1 MTFSLVVPRPK
12 FSLLQP
18 MVAGGCLLLAACL
31 LPVHAAQAQTLKTR
45 TAPEVAAAA
54 QDTPNHSS
62 SYYHYGLARMYEE
75 QAAATGRQDLATQAI
90 EQFKLALDADPD
102 ARTLQDGLSN
112 LYFRLGRIREAVS
125 SAQDQVNKH
134 PDDVDA
140 HQLLGRV
147 FLRSL
152 GDGQGAQSAQ
162 MLAAAIKEYET
173 IAKLKPKDLETH
185 VLLGQLYGLNHDTLK
200 AEDEFKAAQQ
210 IDGNNEDVVLNL
222 ARLYSEQG
230 ENDKAAELI
239 AAVPEDDRSVRM
251 DFALA
256 GLYDQLHQSTKAVQA
271 YKGALAQDP
280 DNTDAKRGLAQALLS
295 AGQNDEAA
303 KVYADILKS
312 NPEDAQ
318 ALIREADV
326 QRQKGHYEQALSTL
340 KKAQALASDNLEL
353 NYNLALVYDALG
365 RYDEA
370 SSTLKQMLKATATPD
385 GKYADQDAN
394 NRGLFLDRLGIVS
407 REAGNVDTAVDT
419 YRQMVAL
426 GGEYRARGYDGIVS
440 SYRDAHQWAK
450 ALDAAAEA
458 AKALPANHDVQLNY
472 ASQLGDAGKLD
483 DALKLANA
491 QLTNTPSD
499 REVYFTIADI
509 NARARRFKD
518 AEAAL
523 AKVET
528 LSTKAPEKVFLN
540 DYRANLA
547 EKQKLYDQA
556 EMDYRK
562 GLAIDPSNASI
573 ANDYGYMLAD
583 RGKQLDEAVTMLK
596 KAVDFDPQN
605 GAFLDSLAWAYF
617 KQGQYALAEDCERKA
632 VMRMGTDPALH
643 DHLGE
648 IYAHSGK
655 LQQAIAEW
663 QKALDFYATSLAP
676 DADPSDVA
684 KVQKKLEGA
693 RVRLAHGGAPTK

>member
-1 MTFSLVVPRPK
+1 MTLPLRAPRPAFSL
-12 FSLLQP
+12 FQP
-18 MVAGGCLLLAACL
+18 IIVGGCLLLAACL
-31 LPVHAAQAQTLKTR
+31 ASAPTAQAQV
-45 TAPEVAAAA
+45 APADA
-54 QDTPNHSS
+54 PNHTS
-62 SYYHYGLARMYEE
+62 SYYHYGLARMYED
-75 QAAATGRQDLATQAI
+75 QASATGRQDLATQAI
-90 EQFKLALDADPD
+90 EQYKLALDADPD
-102 ARTLQDGLSN
+102 SRTLQDGLAN

-125 SAQDQVNKH
+125 AAQDQVNKH
-134 PDDVDA
+134 PEDVDA

-200 AEDEFKAAQQ
+200 AEGEFKAAQE
-210 IDGNNEDVVLNL
+210 IDGSNEDVVLNL

-230 ENDKAAELI
+230 ENDKAAQLI
-239 AAVPEDDRSVRM
+239 ATVPEDDRSVRM

-256 GLYDQLHQSTKAVQA
+256 GLYDQLHQPKKAVEA
-271 YKGALAQDP
+271 YKAALSQDP

-295 AGQNDEAA
+295 SGQNDDAA

-326 QRQKGHYEQALSTL
+326 QRQNGHYEQALATL
-340 KKAQALASDNLEL
+340 KKAQAIASDNLEL

-370 SSTLKQMLKATATPD
+370 TATLKQMLKATVSPD

-394 NRGLFLDRLGIVS
+394 NRSLFLDRLGIVS
-407 REAGNVDTAVDT
+407 RESGNADAAVEA

-426 GGEYRARGYDGIVS
+426 GGDYRARGYDGIVS
-440 SYRDAHQWAK
+440 AYRDAHQWNK
-450 ALDAAAEA
+450 ALAAAAEA
-458 AKALPANHDVQLNY
+458 ATALPDNHDVQLTY
-472 ASQLGDAGKLD
+472 ASQLADTGKLD
-483 DALKLANA
+483 EALKLANA
-491 QLTNTPSD
+491 QLNGTPSD

-509 NARARRFKD
+509 NSRARHFKD

-523 AKVET
+523 SKVET
-528 LSTKAPEKVFLN
+528 LSTKPSEKVFLS

-556 EMDYRK
+556 ELDYRK
-562 GLAIDPSNASI
+562 GLAIDPNNASI

-583 RGKQLDEAVTMLK
+583 RGKQLDEAITMLK
-596 KAVDFDPQN
+596 KAVDYDPQN

-617 KQGQYALAEDCERKA
+617 KQGQYALAEDYERKA
-632 VMRMGTDPALH
+632 VLRLGTDPTLH

-648 IYAHSGK
+648 IYARSGK

-663 QKALDFYATSLAP
+663 QKALDFYSTSLLP
-676 DADPSDVA
+676 EADPADVA

-693 RVRLAHGGAPTK
+693 RVRQAHAVNPGK

>member
-1 MTFSLVVPRPK
+1 MILRLVVPRPK

-31 LPVHAAQAQTLKTR
+31 AFAPAAQAQTLKIR
-45 TAPEVAAAA
+45 TAPEAAAA
-54 QDTPNHSS
+54 STDSPNHSS
-62 SYYHYGLARMYEE
+62 SYYHYGLARVYEN

-102 ARTLQDGLSN
+102 SRMLQDGLAN

-125 SAQDQVNKH
+125 SAQDQINKH
-134 PDDVDA
+134 PEDVDA

-162 MLAAAIKEYET
+162 MLAASIKEYET
-173 IAKLKPKDLETH
+173 IATLKPKDLETH
-185 VLLGQLYGLNHDTLK
+185 VLLGQLYGLNHDSLK
-200 AEDEFKAAQQ
+200 AEEQFKAAQE

-230 ENDKAAELI
+230 ENDKAANLI

-256 GLYDQLHQSTKAVQA
+256 GLYDQLHQSKKAVQA

-295 AGQNDEAA
+295 SGQNDEAA

-326 QRQKGHYEQALSTL
+326 QRQKGHYEQALTTL

-365 RYDEA
+365 RYEEA
-370 SSTLKQMLKATATPD
+370 ASTLKQMLKATASAD
-385 GKYADQDAN
+385 GKYEDQDAT

-407 REAGNVDTAVDT
+407 RESGNVDTAVDT

-426 GGEYRARGYDGIVS
+426 GGDYRARGYDGIVS

-450 ALDAAAEA
+450 ALEAAAEA
-458 AKALPANHDVQLNY
+458 AKALPANHDVQLTY

-483 DALKLANA
+483 EALKLANA
-491 QLTNTPSD
+491 QLNGSPTD

-509 NARARRFKD
+509 DARARRYKD

-528 LSTKAPEKVFLN
+528 LSTKPAEKVFLN

-573 ANDYGYMLAD
+573 SNDFGYMLAD

-596 KAVDFDPQN
+596 KAVDYDPQN
-605 GAFLDSLAWAYF
+605 GAFLDSLAWAYY
-617 KQGQYALAEDCERKA
+617 KQGQYALAEDYERKA
-632 VMRMGTDPALH
+632 VMRLGTDPALH

-648 IYAHSGK
+648 IYARNGK

-676 DADPSDVA
+676 EADPTDVA

-693 RVRLAHGGAPTK
+693 RVRVAHAGAPGK